1 MKKHNINCF
10 NVVMVLFF
18 MVSSPLKAFAE
29 DWDDG
34 PDPPPPA
41 PIDDYIYPAIVIAL
55 IAVLYFFYNK
65 EYKAEKP
72 LKQK

>member
-1 MKKHNINCF
+1 MKKHKINCF
-10 NVVMVLFF
+10 KVVMVLFF
-18 MVSSPLKAFAE
+18 IVSSPLKTFAQ

-34 PDPPPPA
+34 PDPPPA

-55 IAVLYFFYNK
+55 IAVLYFFYKK
-65 EYKAEKP
+65 EYSVQKP